1 MKILTLDL
9 GAGWR
14 GGQAQT
20 ALVTSSLSRRGHA
33 VALIARRDS
42 PLVERARDAG
52 GVEVF
57 EAPGGFEAAP
67 GLLAAVR
74 LAARSFR
81 PDVLW
86 ACDAKGHG
94 AAVWSRAASRVPL
107 IVHRRVSFPP
117 GRDILSRLK
126 YRKARRFI
134 AVSGGVAASLGAAGI
149 PAAKV
154 VVVPDGLP
162 SSAYVSLE
170 APSPPPWRLVHVGA
184 FDGLK
189 GQEVA
194 VAVLARLVARGLDA
208 TLTFLGDGPEREYVQ
223 RSAAGLGVAARCLF
237 AGEVRDVSPRLAVA
251 HALIL
256 PSHAEGLSMAVME
269 AMAAGCAVVV
279 RDLPG
284 PRELTAGG
292 TAGILVPSLDPS
304 EWADATASLLLETS
318 RRLHFVDAGRA
329 AAAEWTIERTVS
341 HIETALREAA

>member
-1 MKILTLDL
+1 MKILILDL

-20 ALVTSSLSRRGHA
+20 ALVSSSLARRGHD
-33 VALIARRDS
+33 VALIARRGS
-42 PLVERARDAG
+42 PLAERARKAG
-52 GVEVF
+52 VRVV
-57 EAPGGFEAAP
+57 EAPRGFEGAP

-74 LAARSFR
+74 RAARRFR
-81 PDVLW
+81 PEVLW

-94 AAVWSRAASRVPL
+94 AAVWSLVASRVPL
-107 IVHRRVSFPP
+107 VVHRRVSFPP
-117 GRDILSRLK
+117 GRGLLSRLK
-126 YRKARRFI
+126 YRRANRFI
-134 AVSGGVAASLGAAGI
+134 AVSRGVAASLRDAGI
-149 PAAKV
+149 PAAKI

-162 SSAYVSLE
+162 SSAFVSRD
-170 APSPPPWRLVHVGA
+170 APSPPPWRLAHVGA

-208 TLTFLGDGPEREYVQ
+208 TLTFLGDGPEREGV
-223 RSAAGLGVAARCLF
+223 RRIATGLAVASRCAF
-237 AGEVRDVSPRLAVA
+237 VGEVRDVSERLAGA

-292 TAGILVPSLDPS
+292 AAGILVPSLDS
-304 EWADATASLLLETS
+304 SDWAEAAASLLLDAA
-318 RRLHFVDAGRA
+318 RRAHLVNAGRA
-329 AAAEWTIERTVS
+329 AAAEWTIDRTVS
-341 HIETALREAA
+341 HIEAALREAV